1 MQVAELLL
9 SLFVV
14 LTVIIFMT
22 AKASGGVLN
31 PSVAL
36 MLFIVGE
43 ITWIKAAGFAVVQ
56 VSGAA
61 CGALV
66 ASVIDI
72 GYSYGSWDV
81 NHAGPG
87 CGPVE
92 VDAKH
97 YAPIFVWE
105 FLGTFILVSR
115 PAQELERVRL
125 PPPRAGRHLLGRTRL
140 SARLPSPSPALATSR
155 RSPSVPQSL

>member
-1 MQVAELLL
+1 MVHTHTCTRTHTRASSRSMQVAKLLL
-9 SLFVV
+9 FLFAV
-14 LTVIIFMT
+14 LTVIIIMT

-43 ITWIKAAGFAVVQ
+43 ITWIKAAGFVVVQ

-92 VDAKH
+92 VDTKH

-105 FLGTFILVSR
+105 FLGTFVLVR
-115 PAQELERVRL
+115 PAC
-125 PPPRAGRHLLGRTRL
+125 PGARA
-140 SARLPSPSPALATSR
+140 SAPATTES
-155 RSPSVPQSL
+155 

>member
-1 MQVAELLL
+1 MVHTHTHASVCTRSRPWKSLPLL
-9 SLFVV
+9 SLLAV

-22 AKASGGVLN
+22 AKASGGVVN

-36 MLFIVGE
+36 MLCIVGE
-43 ITWIKAAGFAVVQ
+43 ISWIKAAGFAVVQ

-72 GYSYGSWDV
+72 GYTYGSWDV

-92 VDAKH
+92 VDARH
-97 YAPIFVWE
+97 HAPIFVWE
-105 FLGTFILVSR
+105 FLGTFVLVHPSR
-115 PAQELERVRL
+115 PGA
-125 PPPRAGRHLLGRTRL
+125 
-140 SARLPSPSPALATSR
+140 
-155 RSPSVPQSL
+155 

>member
-1 MQVAELLL
+1 MVHTHTHASVCTRSRPWKSLILL
-9 SLFVV
+9 SLLAV

-22 AKASGGVLN
+22 AKASGGVVN

-43 ITWIKAAGFAVVQ
+43 ISWIKAAGFAVVQ

-72 GYSYGSWDV
+72 GYTYGSWDV

-105 FLGTFILVSR
+105 FLGTFILVR
-115 PAQELERVRL
+115 PAC
-125 PPPRAGRHLLGRTRL
+125 PGARA
-140 SARLPSPSPALATSR
+140 SAPATTES
-155 RSPSVPQSL
+155 

>member
-1 MQVAELLL
+1 MVHTHTHASVCTRSRPWKSLILL
-9 SLFVV
+9 SLLAV

-22 AKASGGVLN
+22 AKASGGVVN

-43 ITWIKAAGFAVVQ
+43 ISWIKAAGFAVVQ

-72 GYSYGSWDV
+72 GYTYGSWDV

-92 VDAKH
+92 VDARH
-97 YAPIFVWE
+97 YAPIFAWE
-105 FLGTFILVSR
+105 FLGTFVLVHPSR
-115 PAQELERVRL
+115 P
-125 PPPRAGRHLLGRTRL
+125 PRSKRAECTCHH
-140 SARLPSPSPALATSR
+140 
-155 RSPSVPQSL
+155 